1 MEFAVCCVVLL
12 TWRSHTHIQVGQWLE
27 RTKQFRV
34 LCTAVSNMYVRLTT
48 IPNRLILYDLYHYV
62 WDAKEMTSLLNSYL
76 SWLGM
81 CIHTCNTHHTHI
93 HTHIYTRAHTT
104 HTHMHTRT
112 HAHTHAHT
120 QIYTHT
126 HTHARMHRAHT
137 HTHTHTLSELVVM
150 WNASSEAGGSEVSP
164 EREPYVRQG
173 GIVADMQVR
182 MQSNKDA
189 IYGVDFNLNTCCHLQ

>member
-1 MEFAVCCVVLL
+1 M
-12 TWRSHTHIQVGQWLE
+12 GQWLE
-27 RTKQFRV
+27 RAKQFRV

-81 CIHTCNTHHTHI
+81 CIHTCNAHHTHI
-93 HTHIYTRAHTT
+93 HTCTH
-104 HTHMHTRT
+104 HTHRY
-112 HAHTHAHT
+112 AHTHAHT
-120 QIYTHT
+120 QICTHTHMHACAARTHT
-126 HTHARMHRAHT
+126 HTC
-137 HTHTHTLSELVVM
+137 TLSKLVVM